1 MKIIHF
7 FTTSVLLGVILFS
20 CQPEQKKNDHKS
32 LKDAFKDKFLIGT
45 AISESQLEDPT
56 QKDTR
61 NVILNEFN
69 TIVAENVMKS
79 EEVQPKEGV
88 FEFSAADQFVDF
100 GIQNNMVVTGH
111 TLIWHSQA
119 PKWFFTDSL
128 GNLVSR
134 DVMTERMHKH
144 ISTVVNRYKGKIK
157 GWDVVNEAIL
167 DDGSYRNSKFYQIL
181 GKDFIKLAFKFA
193 HEADPEAELY
203 YNDYSMAGKAKRDG
217 VVKMVKELQEEG
229 IRIDGIGMQSHIG
242 LEHPDIS
249 EFEASINAFNSL
261 GLKVMITELD
271 LTLLPMPDPTVGA
284 EVSASFEYQEKL
296 NPYSG
301 GLPDSINQLFE
312 QRYLEF
318 FKLFLKYHKDI
329 SRVTLWGTNDAQ
341 SWRNNWPVF
350 GRTDYPLLFDR
361 NNNPKPVVDKI
372 IELAE
377 NK

>member
-1 MKIIHF
+1 MKLIHF
-7 FTTSVLLGVILFS
+7 FTKSILLGVILLS
-20 CQPEQKKNDHKS
+20 CQPGQKMNDHKW

-56 QKDTR
+56 QEDTR

-134 DVMTERMHKH
+134 DVMTERMYKH

-242 LEHPDIS
+242 LKDPDIS
-249 EFEASINAFNSL
+249 EFEASINAFKSL